1 MKSPSEA
8 QLLRV
13 FIGEADRFEGQSL
26 HEAIVALA
34 REKGMAGATVLRG
47 VMGFGVHSRMHSA
60 KILRISEDLP
70 VVIEIVDKPER
81 IEAFLPLLDEMI
93 EEGLVTLENV
103 KVIVY
108 RDHSSEQGL

>member
-1 MKSPSEA
+1 MKPPSEA

-13 FIGEADRFEGQSL
+13 FIGEADRFEGQPL

-34 REKGMAGATVLRG
+34 REKDMAGATVLRG
-47 VMGFGVHSRMHSA
+47 VMGFGVHSKMHSA

-70 VVIEIVDKPER
+70 VVIEIVDKPEK
-81 IEAFLPLLDEMI
+81 IETFLPLLDEMI

-103 KVIVY
+103 KVVAY
-108 RDHSSEQGL
+108 RGHSSEQGL